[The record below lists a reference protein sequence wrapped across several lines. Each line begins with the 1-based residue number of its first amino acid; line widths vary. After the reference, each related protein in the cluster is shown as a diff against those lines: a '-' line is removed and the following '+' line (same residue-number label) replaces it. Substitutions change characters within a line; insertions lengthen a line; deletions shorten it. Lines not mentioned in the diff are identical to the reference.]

1 MSAAE
6 RIGGGSR
13 PRRWGRGRRAS
24 AWASVIAAGLAFAAL
39 EPSTCR
45 AQSGAGTDAGGT
57 GPGAGIPGVSAPTP
71 ALPGTST
78 PTGTQPP
85 TGIRPPAGSG
95 AVPGMPALPGTGM
108 SPELTGGVIDEAR
121 SRGDNRIQSPGFP
134 SPIPRREVPEPAPA
148 PQPAIAGLPA
158 LSHDHH
164 GDGAGTVGSSLIWM
178 GQLPQRFGPYED
190 GAGKVGGPIYHIG
203 RLSTVVP
210 PSHAVLT
217 QGTLG
222 YGPPGLHPG
231 FYGFGLSYHPGYGY
245 GGNGLGVGTCGGN
258 PFYGGPGYPCQYGYP
273 KFAYPY
279 YEGIGQLY
287 FDPPVVATDFDEN
300 PGDFGPY
307 TGASDYAYTHP
318 TYTAEAAA
326 TGSSV
331 PGERQLPDTSATSSR
346 PEATFTPGEG
356 PAPGGAA
363 NRVPARERYLGMD
376 IEPAN
381 ATDGRPGMKIVNVLP
396 ESTAARAG
404 FNTGDMIFAANGYAT
419 DRRGDLGW
427 IISNAAP
434 DRKLRLV
441 VRRALESKD
450 QTVTIEMP

>member
-1 MSAAE
+1 MSA
-6 RIGGGSR
+6 
-13 PRRWGRGRRAS
+13 
-24 AWASVIAAGLAFAAL
+24 VAAGLAFAAI
-39 EPSTCR
+39 EPPACR
-45 AQSGAGTDAGGT
+45 AQSGAVD
-57 GPGAGIPGVSAPTP
+57 GASGVAAPTP
-71 ALPGTST
+71 AMPGTAS
-78 PTGTQPP
+78 PTGIQPP
-85 TGIRPPAGSG
+85 TGIRQPAGRQ
-95 AVPGMPALPGTGM
+95 AVPAMPALPSMTI
-108 SPELTGGVIDEAR
+108 SPEFTGGVIPEAR
-121 SRGDNRIQSPGFP
+121 SRGDNRIPAPGFP
-134 SPIPRREVPEPAPA
+134 SPIPRREVPGPAPA

-158 LSHDHH
+158 LAHDHH

-178 GQLPQRFGPYED
+178 GQLPQRDGPYED
-190 GAGKVGGPIYHIG
+190 GAGKVGGPIFHVG

-217 QGTLG
+217 QGTLS

-258 PFYGGPGYPCQYGYP
+258 PFYGGPGYPSEYGYP
-273 KFAYPY
+273 KFACPY

-287 FDPPVVATDFDEN
+287 FDPPVVATDFEN

-326 TGSSV
+326 TGSSI
-331 PGERQLPDTSATSSR
+331 PGERRFPDTSATNSG

-356 PAPGGAA
+356 GAAAA
-363 NRVPARERYLGMD
+363 NRVPAQDRHLGMD
-376 IEPAN
+376 IEPA
-381 ATDGRPGMKIVNVLP
+381 ASADGRLGMKIVNVLP

-404 FNTGDMIFAANGYAT
+404 FNPGDLIFSANGYAT

-434 DRKLRLV
+434 DRKLRLS
-441 VRRALESKD
+441 VRKAIENRD
-450 QTVTIEMP
+450 QTVTLDMP